1 MVDDATS
8 TTVPGSATAA
18 THRCGDGRPTHRG
31 TGRDDD
37 PAASATGSF
46 RRPAA
51 QLETASVALQK
62 FVELPLLTAVVQHP
76 DRSLWFT
83 SQTGEVWKMV
93 EGGQPEIVLDLRPRW
108 RRGPKAP
115 SGACSASASTRSTD
129 GCSSTSTTPPAT
141 RTSCR
146 THSDADG
153 RPDPASRWEVLFV
166 DQPGIG
172 HKGGGIVFDENGV
185 MMLALG
191 DGGGSRGRD
200 AQDYS
205 KLLGGIIRIIPRTS
219 GPGYD
224 IPGDNPFIGQE
235 GIAPELFAKGLRN
248 PWGFCRDAPTGDMWI
263 TDVGEDT
270 VEEVNHI
277 PAGTSGMNFGW
288 YFLEGTQ
295 VRYDGAPQPNQPP
308 IWEYLHNQFG
318 PASIGGCVYRGA
330 AIPAL
335 QGAYVFSDMS
345 GPMFAIGEG
354 YAPVRLPPA
363 RAGPH
368 RHGREDGR
376 RRRADHPDVAQRRV
390 SPGPRVTWMHQVAS
404 FGGDVPVRHAGAVM
418 PASLIARLRLVAGAS
433 LAGRRFGGRIID
445 RNLSA
450 TMRPAPATVECGGG
464 GRQRADPTTM
474 TETTTQVAVNGGS
487 DRGGNGAT
495 ILDRVVVRF
504 AGDSGDGMQLT
515 GDRFTSVS
523 ASYGNDLSTLPE
535 FPAEI
540 RAPAGTVHGVSSFQV
555 HISDHPITTPGDEP
569 NVLVAMNPAALRADL
584 GRLEPGGTLIV
595 NEDAFDDR
603 NLEKAGYTLPTGQD
617 DQPAR

>member
-1 MVDDATS
+1 MFSVPSRRRSRAAVGVVTVGLLLASACAGDDDDSSDALSPGTTGAAGATLAPGA
-8 TTVPGSATAA
+8 TTVPGAPAATAA
-18 THRCGDGRPTHRG
+18 PTDGATATTAAAPVATTTPPPPPPT
-31 TGRDDD
+31 
-37 PAASATGSF
+37 PPP
-46 RRPAA
+46 PAA

-93 EGGQPEIVLDLRPRW
+93 EGGQPELVLDLRGEVAPW
-108 RRGPKAP
+108 AEGSERGMLGIGFNPV
-115 SGACSASASTRSTD
+115 
-129 GCSSTSTTPPAT
+129 
-141 RTSCR
+141 
-146 THSDADG
+146 DG
-153 RPDPASRWEVLFV
+153 RLFLYFNDAASDSHVLSYALDANGVPDPASRWDVLFV

-205 KLLGGIIRIIPRTS
+205 KMLGGIIRIIPRTN

-235 GIAPELFAKGLRN
+235 GIAPEIFAKGLRN
-248 PWGFCRDAPTGDMWI
+248 PWGFCRDAATGDMWI

-277 PAGTSGMNFGW
+277 PIGTSGMNFGW

-308 IWEYLHNQFG
+308 VWEYLHNEFG

-354 YAPVRLPPA
+354 YTPVRLPLPEQ
-363 RAGPH
+363 
-368 RHGREDGR
+368 GRIVTAVKMGVDGEVIILTL
-376 RRRADHPDVAQRRV
+376 HN
-390 SPGPRVTWMHQVAS
+390 
-404 FGGDVPVRHAGAVM
+404 GGYRLVPV
-418 PASLIARLRLVAGAS
+418 
-433 LAGRRFGGRIID
+433 
-445 RNLSA
+445 
-450 TMRPAPATVECGGG
+450 
-464 GRQRADPTTM
+464 
-474 TETTTQVAVNGGS
+474 
-487 DRGGNGAT
+487 
-495 ILDRVVVRF
+495 
-504 AGDSGDGMQLT
+504 
-515 GDRFTSVS
+515 
-523 ASYGNDLSTLPE
+523 
-535 FPAEI
+535 
-540 RAPAGTVHGVSSFQV
+540 
-555 HISDHPITTPGDEP
+555 
-569 NVLVAMNPAALRADL
+569 
-584 GRLEPGGTLIV
+584 
-595 NEDAFDDR
+595 
-603 NLEKAGYTLPTGQD
+603 
-617 DQPAR
+617 